1 MYLGKIKSSKTSA
14 RRSGLMPDY
23 VIEDGYLVFSHEL
36 SDGSG
41 VSVEMKLEE
50 DSVPEDMINA
60 FIATQE
66 IFINV

>member
-1 MYLGKIKSSKTSA
+1 
-14 RRSGLMPDY
+14 MPDY